1 MRKFSHYLWVLAGAE
16 LGQSVRRFPSRRGRP
31 STVYL
36 EHGPKQVGKI
46 TLVSWQQPRGVLVEA
61 RTIEI
66 KILFLVFFPLILD
79 MLSRLRFWIN
89 IVRLRWYFYAV
100 LELIFFLHHSWM
112 WVQTEIRSMVIFI
125 YCFLKLKNSRVNR
138 NFLKC
143 FLKFFFFIVLY
154 IESITYG
161 FDIYEQF

>member
-143 FLKFFFFIVLY
+143 FF
-154 IESITYG
+154 
-161 FDIYEQF
+161 

>member
-46 TLVSWQQPRGVLVEA
+46 ALVSWQQPRGVLVEA

-100 LELIFFLHHSWM
+100 LELIFFYI
-112 WVQTEIRSMVIFI
+112 IRECEFKRRYGVWW
-125 YCFLKLKNSRVNR
+125 YL
-138 NFLKC
+138 
-143 FLKFFFFIVLY
+143 FIVFWNWKIHEL
-154 IESITYG
+154 IEI
-161 FDIYEQF
+161 F